1 MDVSTSFR
9 TLADTVAGFSLLPRH
24 WTTSGY
30 HEAFHTFNF
39 GRYTLNSAII
49 AGAITLSNL
58 FLASLGGYAFARLK
72 FPGREVLFMLV
83 LGTLMIPDQLRLVP
97 IYLMLVNWIP
107 AWVGH
112 ISWHDAS
119 FVNRNGVI
127 LIQLVSAT
135 SLFLMRQYFLTIP
148 RDLEEAAKLDAAGYF
163 KTYRKVM
170 LPLAG
175 PALAAVGDPDVP
187 GHVERPLLAGCPAAG
202 QVAVHDSDRHREL
215 RRRVP
220 DAMAAAH
227 GGKRARDRPD
237 PRDLRP
243 VPEVL
248 RRGSRIGRGE
258 GMTLRRALGVAA
270 SDLYHQAWRL
280 IVLNVLLGAAVVA
293 VVLISLAVPPAVA
306 PGHPDRPVLAAV
318 MHCAVT
324 LAQTE
329 DLRLVGA
336 VERAAPYWRQGIA
349 LGAAVAVAVVLGAAV
364 VRSTRGREPGRGRLR
379 P

>member
-1 MDVSTSFR
+1 MSTEELPPVPRVAAEELALEGMAVGTAAPTGIPGRERAERIRTVVVYFILFAVAVLFAVPFLWSVSTSFR
-9 TLADTVAGFSLLPRH
+9 TIADTVAGFSLLPRH

-39 GRYTLNSAII
+39 GRYALNSAII
-49 AGAITLSNL
+49 ASAVTLSNL
-58 FLASLGGYAFARLK
+58 VLASIGGYAFARLK

-112 ISWHDAS
+112 LGWHDAS

-175 PALAAVGDPDVP
+175 PALAAVGILMFQGTWNALFWPAVLLQDKSEFTIPIGIAAFHSAYLTMWP
-187 GHVERPLLAGCPAAG
+187 PL
-202 QVAVHDSDRHREL
+202 
-215 RRRVP
+215 
-220 DAMAAAH
+220 MAASVIAILPILLIFVVFQ
-227 GGKRARDRPD
+227 RYFVA
-237 PRDLRP
+237 
-243 VPEVL
+243 
-248 RRGSRIGRGE
+248 
-258 GMTLRRALGVAA
+258 GVASA
-270 SDLYHQAWRL
+270 G
-280 IVLNVLLGAAVVA
+280 VKG
-293 VVLISLAVPPAVA
+293 
-306 PGHPDRPVLAAV
+306 
-318 MHCAVT
+318 
-324 LAQTE
+324 
-329 DLRLVGA
+329 
-336 VERAAPYWRQGIA
+336 
-349 LGAAVAVAVVLGAAV
+349 
-364 VRSTRGREPGRGRLR
+364 
-379 P
+379 

>member
-1 MDVSTSFR
+1 MDVESVQPALLGDELLLEGEGTSTKGSTGIPGRERGDRIRRAIAYAVMFFVAALFAIPFLWSVSTSFR
-9 TLADTVAGFSLLPRH
+9 TLADAVAGFSLLPRH

-39 GRYTLNSAII
+39 GQYTLNSAII

-107 AWVGH
+107 SWVGH
-112 ISWHDAS
+112 LGWHDAS
-119 FVNRNGVI
+119 LVNRNGVI

-175 PALAAVGDPDVP
+175 PALAAVGILTFQGTWNALFWPAVLLQDKTQYTIPIGIANFIGAYQTNWP
-187 GHVERPLLAGCPAAG
+187 PL
-202 QVAVHDSDRHREL
+202 
-215 RRRVP
+215 
-220 DAMAAAH
+220 MAA
-227 GGKRARDRPD
+227 
-237 PRDLRP
+237 
-243 VPEVL
+243 
-248 RRGSRIGRGE
+248 S
-258 GMTLRRALGVAA
+258 
-270 SDLYHQAWRL
+270 
-280 IVLNVLLGAAVVA
+280 
-293 VVLISLAVPPAVA
+293 
-306 PGHPDRPVLAAV
+306 VLAIV
-318 MHCAVT
+318 PI
-324 LAQTE
+324 
-329 DLRLVGA
+329 LVIFVVFQRYFVA
-336 VERAAPYWRQGIA
+336 GIA
-349 LGAAVAVAVVLGAAV
+349 SAGVKG
-364 VRSTRGREPGRGRLR
+364 
-379 P
+379 

>member
-1 MDVSTSFR
+1 MAAEGLPPAVAVEELAKSELAGGTGSGGIPGRERADRIRTAIVYAVMFLVAALFAIPFLWSVSTSFR

-58 FLASLGGYAFARLK
+58 VLASIGGYAFARLK

-107 AWVGH
+107 GWLGHVG
-112 ISWHDAS
+112 WHNVS
-119 FVNRNGVI
+119 LVNRNGVI
-127 LIQLVSAT
+127 LIQLVSAA

-175 PALAAVGDPDVP
+175 PALAAVGILTFQGTWNALFWPAVLLQDKTQYTIPIGIANFIGAYQTNWP
-187 GHVERPLLAGCPAAG
+187 PL
-202 QVAVHDSDRHREL
+202 
-215 RRRVP
+215 
-220 DAMAAAH
+220 MAASVLAI
-227 GGKRARDRPD
+227 
-237 PRDLRP
+237 
-243 VPEVL
+243 VPILVIFVL
-248 RRGSRIGRGE
+248 FQRYFV
-258 GMTLRRALGVAA
+258 AGVAA
-270 SDLYHQAWRL
+270 AG
-280 IVLNVLLGAAVVA
+280 VKG
-293 VVLISLAVPPAVA
+293 
-306 PGHPDRPVLAAV
+306 
-318 MHCAVT
+318 
-324 LAQTE
+324 
-329 DLRLVGA
+329 
-336 VERAAPYWRQGIA
+336 
-349 LGAAVAVAVVLGAAV
+349 
-364 VRSTRGREPGRGRLR
+364 
-379 P
+379 